1 MKERPVMPA
10 NELKPL
16 SDWLLSGEYLPEF
29 MRDFHAQKD
38 VFKAMH
44 HVIVNANQN
53 GNARDGHIYVVDT
66 FLWYMARCGY
76 TLQRSRKQVEFRS
89 MEDDISKMRSAI
101 HEAFT
106 KVMSGDS
113 AREVERD

>member
-10 NELKPL
+10 NELKTL

-29 MRDFHAQKD
+29 MRDFHDQKD

-44 HVIVNANQN
+44 HVIVNADQN

-89 MEDDISKMRSAI
+89 MEDDISKMRSAA
-101 HEAFT
+101 HEAFK
-106 KVMSGDS
+106 KVMSSDS
-113 AREVERD
+113 AREVERG